1 MPSRAALH
9 LHAAFSRLLN
19 TNAWQLRLWDGTMV
33 QPAPDVRFVFTFR
46 SRRAL
51 DLLIGGLPE
60 RAFGRAYTSGGLDME
75 PLRSF
80 LQLMA
85 GASPAQLLRGW
96 ARVVAAA
103 LALGARPAGAD
114 HNDAE
119 AHLRGRLHSRE
130 RDAAAVR
137 HHYDLPAEFYALFL
151 DSSLTYSCAYFESTD
166 VDIDTAQRAK
176 LDLVCRKLR
185 LRPGERLLDIG
196 CGWGSLVL
204 HAVQHYG
211 VHGVGITL
219 SPRQVE
225 TARQR
230 AASLELGKRADFRLA
245 DYRDLGGERF
255 DAVASIGMVEHV
267 GRRLLGAYAQA
278 IQDALRPTGR
288 ALVHGITCEPRALIN
303 RASFLNTFVFPD
315 GELEDVGTIIRSLE
329 GAGLEVRDVESLREH
344 YALTL
349 SHWLRRLE
357 QNWDDA
363 VRIAGPRRAR
373 TWRLYMTAAELSFRA
388 RGVSIHQTLAVH
400 PAPDGAAGT
409 PLTRADW
416 YAHEAAP
423 RAVSAIGER
432 APQSR

>member
-1 MPSRAALH
+1 MH
-9 LHAAFSRLLN
+9 LHDAVSRLLR
-19 TNAWQLRLWDGTMV
+19 TSAWHLHLWDGTAV
-33 QPAPDVRFVFTFR
+33 EPEADPRFVFTIR
-46 SRRAL
+46 TRRAL

-75 PLRSF
+75 PLGAF
-80 LQLMA
+80 LQLM
-85 GASPAQLLRGW
+85 GRVTPAHLLRVW
-96 ARVVAAA
+96 PRVVAAA
-103 LALGARPAGAD
+103 VGLGARPARTD
-114 HNDAE
+114 RNDAE
-119 AHLRGRLHSRE
+119 ARLRGRLHSRA
-130 RDAAAVR
+130 RDAEAVR
-137 HHYDLPAEFYALFL
+137 HHYDLPADFYALFL
-151 DSSLTYSCAYFESTD
+151 DSSLTYSCAYFESPE
-166 VDIDTAQRAK
+166 VDIDSAQQAK

-211 VHGVGITL
+211 VHAVGITL

-230 AASLELGKRADFRLA
+230 AVSLELGNRADFRLL

-267 GRRLLGAYAQA
+267 GRRLLDAYAQA
-278 IQDALRPTGR
+278 IQGALRPTGR
-288 ALVHGITCEPRALIN
+288 ALVHGITCKPRTPVN

-315 GELEDVGTIIRSLE
+315 GELEDVGTVVHALE

-349 SHWLRRLE
+349 SHWVRRLE
-357 QNWDDA
+357 DNWDAA
-363 VRIAGPRRAR
+363 VRVAGPRRAR
-373 TWRLYMTAAELSFRA
+373 AWRLYMTASELSFRA

-400 PAPDGAAGT
+400 AAAAGAAGL

-416 YAHEAAP
+416 YVRDAAP
-423 RAVSAIGER
+423 RAAAASAAGER
-432 APQSR
+432 VPLSR